1 MESHQNFL
9 KFSERKNNKERK
21 ETVIKNKERERE
33 RENPP
38 IDMMKE

>member
-9 KFSERKNNKERK
+9 KFNERKNNKERK
-21 ETVIKNKERERE
+21 ETVIKNKEREG
-33 RENPP
+33 ENPP